1 MICCIV
7 LGYAIAM
14 ALFLKR
20 RVLLRQPSAQSLA
33 KVDALAWRPYAVI
46 EQVDTMPPSKPSQT
60 TRLGSFRYAL
70 AGLRFLVQTQPN
82 AQIHAVITVLA
93 VLAGALLNISAADWR
108 WVLAV
113 TMWVWFAEA
122 MNTAFEHVCD
132 VVSPEFNVS
141 VQRAKDVAAGAVLVS
156 AAGAA
161 ALGALVFWPYVA
173 PFIWRVA
180 TGIGI
185 CTSAA

>member
-1 MICCIV
+1 MLVPVTSWPEFCNETLV
-7 LGYAIAM
+7 VPDR
-14 ALFLKR
+14 FR
-20 RVLLRQPSAQSLA
+20 SL
-33 KVDALAWRPYAVI
+33 VV
-46 EQVDTMPPSKPSQT
+46 
-60 TRLGSFRYAL
+60 
-70 AGLRFLVQTQPN
+70 
-82 AQIHAVITVLA
+82 
-93 VLAGALLNISAADWR
+93 
-108 WVLAV
+108 AV

-132 VVSPEFNVS
+132 VVSPELNVS

-173 PFIWRVA
+173 PFVWRIA

-185 CTSAA
+185 CTGAA